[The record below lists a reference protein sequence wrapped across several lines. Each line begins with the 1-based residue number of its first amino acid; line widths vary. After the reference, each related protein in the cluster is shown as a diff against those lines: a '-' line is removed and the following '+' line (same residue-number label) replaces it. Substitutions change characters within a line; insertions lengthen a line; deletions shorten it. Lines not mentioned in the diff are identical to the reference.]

1 MMIDKCQVRKCYTR
15 GLLFI
20 GQVDGV
26 LIILNVSVQAII
38 NYDSTFLHEKKSK
51 ESSLPFLLLFFKNF
65 ILVRKAHYL
74 KIKICL
80 RLHLRDLKILLTSK
94 KFI

>member
-38 NYDSTFLHEKKSK
+38 NYDSTFLHEKKA
-51 ESSLPFLLLFFKNF
+51 
-65 ILVRKAHYL
+65 RKALYL
-74 KIKICL
+74 FYYYF
-80 RLHLRDLKILLTSK
+80 LKIL
-94 KFI
+94 F